1 MAGFPNDQT
10 NPNAAAPVWLAGSNP
25 LNLTTSIFDQVKT
38 GPGVFSGLVVGTAGT
53 TSALKA
59 YDGISSIVT
68 MTLAAPGVISW
79 TGHPFVAGDAV
90 VFTTTGAL
98 PTGLTA
104 GTTYYVSTVGLTANA
119 FSVADTKAHALA
131 GTNTITTSGSQSGVQ
146 NAWDVTLPIG
156 TFSTAAQANLP
167 FGTNGVL
174 FQNGLIVSATDGG
187 GAANL
192 TILYR

>member
-1 MAGFPNDQT
+1 
-10 NPNAAAPVWLAGSNP
+10 
-25 LNLTTSIFDQVKT
+25 
-38 GPGVFSGLVVGTAGT
+38 
-53 TSALKA
+53 
-59 YDGISSIVT
+59 
-68 MTLAAPGVISW
+68 
-79 TGHPFVAGDAV
+79 V

-146 NAWDVTLPIG
+146 TAWDVTLPIG

-167 FGTNGVL
+167 LGTNGVL

-192 TILYR
+192 TILWR